1 MLGYGNDMEGV
12 ARLLIGLG
20 VILVL
25 AGVAVLL
32 LGRVPWLG
40 RLPGD
45 MTIRRDGLTIYVPL
59 ATCLLVSALLS
70 LLLYVV
76 RK

>member
-1 MLGYGNDMEGV
+1 MEGV

-20 VILVL
+20 VILVV
-25 AGVAVLL
+25 AGCAVLL
-32 LGRVPWLG
+32 MGRVPWLG

-45 MTIRRDGLTIYVPL
+45 ITIRRDGLTIYLPVG
-59 ATCLLVSALLS
+59 TCLLVSVLLS
-70 LLLYVV
+70 LLLYLV

>member
-1 MLGYGNDMEGV
+1 MEGV

-20 VILVL
+20 VMLAL

-45 MTIRRDGLTIYVPL
+45 ITIRRDGLTIYVPL
-59 ATCLLVSALLS
+59 ATCVLVSALLS